1 MSSLARF
8 VRAGLDNADRRISC
22 RLPPAIT
29 DHPFVFDA
37 IGAGVA
43 AGWVARLAAIGRA
56 ACESSIALGA
66 LRSMQSTW
74 CSAHWSARRRTLG
87 LLLLTAVA
95 VHGTLAM
102 WGDRPAGWIWTIVP
116 GLIAAIAVLLLMAG
130 TSSAGVH
137 DR

>member
-1 MSSLARF
+1 MSGLARF
-8 VRAGLDNADRRISC
+8 VREGLDEADRRISR
-22 RLPPAIT
+22 RLPPAVT

-37 IGAGVA
+37 IAAGVA

-74 CSAHWSARRRTLG
+74 RAAHWSARRRTLG

-95 VHGTLAM
+95 VHGALAM
-102 WGDRPAGWIWTIVP
+102 WGDRPAGWIWAIVP
-116 GLIAAIAVLLLMAG
+116 GLIAAIAVLLLLAS
-130 TSSAGVH
+130 TSAAVR

>member
-1 MSSLARF
+1 MSGLARF
-8 VRAGLDNADRRISC
+8 VREGLGDADRRISR
-22 RLPPAIT
+22 RLPPAVT

-43 AGWVARLAAIGRA
+43 AGWIARLAAIGRA

-66 LRSMQSTW
+66 LRSMQSAW
-74 CSAHWSARRRTLG
+74 GSAHWSARRRTLG

-102 WGDRPAGWIWTIVP
+102 WGDRPAGWIWTLVP